1 MGNRGV
7 SSPPRNSRTSLLN
20 EIAITEEL
28 YRSVRAYADDHGAVR
43 LQQVKVVVGELQGA
57 DVERMRSTWHFVVR
71 RVLTRMRY
79 WRSRSSL
86 STSTAHCDPVMR
98 MEPYVPRCC
107 PKCQRALHAEGG
119 KVWGIVHLAFETEV
133 ADLAGEGGCQ

>member
-1 MGNRGV
+1 M
-7 SSPPRNSRTSLLN
+7 
-20 EIAITEEL
+20 
-28 YRSVRAYADDHGAVR
+28 RACADDHGAVR

-86 STSTAHCDPVMR
+86 STSTAYCDPVMR

-107 PKCQRALHAEGG
+107 PKCHRALHTEGG
-119 KVWGIVHLAFETEV
+119 ALGIVHLAFEMEV
-133 ADLAGEGGCQ
+133 AELAGEGGRQ